1 MTERVATI
9 RQAVIGLGL
18 ICLASAA
25 ASPAAALTITQTL
38 VTTFSGTPGTTSGSE
53 PFVQFAPVLGTLTQV
68 EVDLTYAGNHSV
80 TATNNS
86 GTDGTYSFELDDAV
100 SLSVGPVTDSTTAT
114 FAPPSQSLAA
124 GGTHTDPLSDT
135 LSATDILTFGPDF
148 LQFIGFGTVMAQ
160 ESDTTTFTC
169 TPTPTFPC
177 DANVSGTLTD
187 TVTYTY
193 TPTSVP
199 EPSSLLLL
207 LGPGLAGLA
216 GITWR
221 RAPRN

>member
-18 ICLASAA
+18 ICLASAV

-53 PFVQFAPVLGTLTQV
+53 LFVQFEPVLGTLTQV
-68 EVDLTYAGNHSV
+68 EVDLTYAGNHTV
-80 TATNNS
+80 TGTNNT
-86 GTDGTYSFELDDAV
+86 GTDGMYSFTLTDNTSQSVGTIFAFSDSTL
-100 SLSVGPVTDSTTAT
+100 SLSH
-114 FAPPSQSLAA
+114 SLAA
-124 GGTHTDPLSDT
+124 GDTHTDPLTGS
-135 LSATDILTFGPDF
+135 LSATDTLTFGPDF
-148 LQFIGFGTVMAQ
+148 LQFIGFGTVLAQ

-221 RAPRN
+221 RPART

>member
-25 ASPAAALTITQTL
+25 AAPAAALTITQTL
-38 VTTFSGTPGTTSGSE
+38 VTPFSGTPGTTSASE

-68 EVDLTYAGNHSV
+68 EVVLTYAGNHTV
-80 TATNNS
+80 TGTNNT
-86 GTDGTYSFELDDAV
+86 GTDGTYSFELDDTA
-100 SLSVGPVTDSTTAT
+100 SLSVGPVADSFT
-114 FAPPSQSLAA
+114 FTFPGNQSLAA

-135 LSATDILTFGPDF
+135 LSADATLTSGPEF
-148 LQFIGFGTVMAQ
+148 LQFIGFGTVLAQ

>member
-80 TATNNS
+80 TATNDS

-100 SLSVGPVTDSTTAT
+100 SQSVGTIANSFT
-114 FAPPSQSLAA
+114 FQFLQSHSLAA
-124 GGTHTDPLSDT
+124 GDTHTDPLSDT

-148 LQFIGFGTVMAQ
+148 LQFIGFGTVLAQ